1 MQQMDTSVQ
10 ARGGVI
16 TQEDP
21 ARVTVRTRLPAGVL
35 SLAQLRGL
43 SEIAERY
50 GADHLHL
57 TTRQT
62 VEIPHLDPARIEE
75 IARDLAANGTP
86 VGAEHNEVV
95 NVVACPG
102 TDRCKLANVET
113 IELARAID
121 AKFFGRDMPVKVRI
135 TIAGCPNGCNNA
147 LLNEIG
153 IIGRIRPV
161 RTPGLC
167 TGCGTCVYYCR
178 EKAVT
183 IRNGACVL
191 DQDRCVLCGMCIKS
205 CPYSL
210 IRSEDRHYLVLVG
223 GMSGRHPMVGR
234 ELVRV
239 DSPEKVIEVVDRV
252 IYWIYRTARESRLL
266 GEQLD
271 EMGFDAFR
279 ARIEKEF
286 GAEGA
291 EPPQSP

>member
-1 MQQMDTSVQ
+1 MQQKEPSVQ
-10 ARGGVI
+10 DRGGVI

-21 ARVTVRTRLPAGVL
+21 DLVTVRTRLPAGVL
-35 SLAQLRGL
+35 SLEQLRGL
-43 SEIAERY
+43 GEIAERY

-62 VEIPHLDPARIEE
+62 VEIPHLDPARIGE

-113 IELARAID
+113 IALARAID
-121 AKFFGRDMPVKVRI
+121 EKFFGRDMPVKVRI

-153 IIGRIRPV
+153 VIGRIRPV

-167 TGCGTCVYYCR
+167 TGCSTCVYYCR
-178 EKAVT
+178 EKAIS
-183 IRNGACVL
+183 IRNGNSVL
-191 DQDRCVLCGMCIKS
+191 DPDRCVLCGMCIKS
-205 CPYSL
+205 CPYGL

-223 GMSGRHPMVGR
+223 GMSGRHPKVGR

-239 DSPEKVIEVVDRV
+239 DSPEKVVEVVDRV
-252 IYWIYRTARESRLL
+252 VYWIYRTAREGRLL

-271 EMGFDAFR
+271 EMEFDAFK
-279 ARIEKEF
+279 ARIMKEF
-286 GAEGA
+286 G
-291 EPPQSP
+291 PPQSP

>member
-1 MQQMDTSVQ
+1 MQRMETSVQ
-10 ARGGVI
+10 GRGGVI

-21 ARVTVRTRLPAGVL
+21 GRVTVRTRLPAGVL

-43 SEIAERY
+43 GEIAEKY

-62 VEIPHLDPARIEE
+62 IELTHLDPARLEE
-75 IARDLAANGTP
+75 LARDLEANGTP

-113 IELARAID
+113 IGLARELD

-135 TIAGCPNGCNNA
+135 TVAGCPNGCNNA

-153 IIGRIRPV
+153 IIGRIVPV

-167 TGCGTCVYYCR
+167 TGCGTCVRYCR
-178 EKAVT
+178 ENAVA

-191 DQDRCVLCGMCIKS
+191 DLDRCVLCGMCIKS
-205 CPYSL
+205 CPYDL

-223 GMSGRHPMVGR
+223 GMSGRHPKVGR

-239 DSPEKVIEVVDRV
+239 DSPGKVVEVVDKV
-252 IYWIYRTARESRLL
+252 IYWIYRTAREGRLL

-271 EMGFDAFR
+271 EMGFDKLKE
-279 ARIEKEF
+279 RIEKEF
-286 GAEGA
+286 GAGGA
-291 EPPQSP
+291 EPPQCP

>member
-183 IRNGACVL
+183 IRNGACIL
-191 DQDRCVLCGMCIKS
+191 DLDRCVLCGMCIKS

-223 GMSGRHPMVGR
+223 GMSGRHPKVGR

-239 DSPEKVIEVVDRV
+239 DSPEKVVEIVDRI
-252 IYWIYRTARESRLL
+252 IYWIYRTAREGRLL
-266 GEQLD
+266 GQQLD
-271 EMGFDAFR
+271 EMGFDAFKG
-279 ARIEKEF
+279 RIEKEF
-286 GAEGA
+286 GA
-291 EPPQSP
+291 PQSP